1 MFFEA
6 TEVLEV
12 SGSKLCQFGSA
23 LYTANIQDE
32 NDLLNLRQRLLRL
45 ILPKIIEIIDKN
57 LIKDIQEII
66 ENNIV
71 KFVMS
76 GNEIDF
82 NDVLTSN

>member
-32 NDLLNLRQRLLRL
+32 NDLLNFLMM
-45 ILPKIIEIIDKN
+45 KK
-57 LIKDIQEII
+57 
-66 ENNIV
+66 NNITYW
-71 KFVMS
+71 
-76 GNEIDF
+76 G
-82 NDVLTSN
+82 T

>member
-1 MFFEA
+1 MTKFKDQKK
-6 TEVLEV
+6 
-12 SGSKLCQFGSA
+12 SIKL
-23 LYTANIQDE
+23 NE